1 MEVTTPEMGYT
12 NVMNEEERSRFLQA
26 LHEDAEFRAAVQ
38 RELQFDAL
46 LALPDQVARL
56 TTTVEMLSAAVHSL
70 IDHGAEIQQGLQA
83 LVQQQANTQSAIA
96 ALAEVTGQLLALVRD
111 GFQEMREV
119 LGSLRSDMDTG
130 FHDLRSDMDA
140 GFHDLRSDMD
150 AGFHDLRSDMDAGFH
165 DLRSDM
171 DAGFAKINADLD
183 QVKAD
188 VRNLKADV
196 RNVKTD
202 VGDIKRHLGPSPN

>member
-130 FHDLRSDMDA
+130 LHDLRSAMDT
-140 GFHDLRSDMD
+140 
-150 AGFHDLRSDMDAGFH
+150 
-165 DLRSDM
+165 
-171 DAGFAKINADLD
+171 GFAKINADLD

>member
-1 MEVTTPEMGYT
+1 MARFSDEPGRSRLVEVTTPEMGYT

-56 TTTVEMLSAAVHSL
+56 TTTVEMLSGAVHGL

-119 LGSLRSDMDTG
+119 LGALRSDMGTG
-130 FHDLRSDMDA
+130 FHDLRSAMDT
-140 GFHDLRSDMD
+140 
-150 AGFHDLRSDMDAGFH
+150 
-165 DLRSDM
+165 
-171 DAGFAKINADLD
+171 GFARINADLD

-188 VRNLKADV
+188 VRNLKAEV

-202 VGDIKRHLGPSPN
+202 VGDIKRQLGPSPN